1 MNTTTIIGLIA
12 CLLTTGAFLPQIIKT
27 VKTKETKDISLSMYI
42 IYIVGVLV
50 WFVYGFMI
58 EETAILIGNTFSF
71 IFGMIMLI
79 MKLKYK

>member
-42 IYIVGVLV
+42 IYIIGVLV

-58 EETAILIGNTFSF
+58 QETAILIGNAFSLT
-71 IFGMIMLI
+71 FGMIMLI